1 MPALTPALRGGEKA
15 SRAVF
20 SVYSGGGYA
29 IQAIDDLRARQ
40 GGPVIELPKSAAALP
55 PLDRAQI
62 GTGIAEVIKDPGP
75 GLPAESAVAI
85 AGSVKAYH
93 PKLSLDFIAQPSL
106 AIAADRFGT
115 YVGGGIT
122 LFWSDML
129 GDHNLVTMAQVQG
142 RISDFAALVAYG
154 NRKSRLN
161 WSVGAQ
167 QLPSILGRFGA
178 HQDPNTGVFVEEI
191 RRFKQTN
198 RSLSGVV
205 AYPLNRSDRLEVS
218 EGLQQISYNDELQKH
233 GVNLDG
239 SVAFDSTLH
248 FPVPPPVSFEGPG
261 VAREHDD
268 SICGA

>member
-1 MPALTPALRGGEKA
+1 M
-15 SRAVF
+15 
-20 SVYSGGGYA
+20 
-29 IQAIDDLRARQ
+29 DDLEALA
-40 GGPVIELPKSAAALP
+40 GGPVKALP
-55 PLDRAQI
+55 PSAAMLPPVDRPAGVAALI
-62 GTGIAEVIKDPGP
+62 SDPTP
-75 GLPAESAVAI
+75 GLPAEGTVTVSTA
-85 AGSVKAYH
+85 VKAYH

-167 QLPSILGRFGA
+167 QIPYILGGFGA
-178 HQDPNTGVFVEEI
+178 YQDPNTGVYVEEI

-205 AYPLNRSDRLEVS
+205 AYP
-218 EGLQQISYNDELQKH
+218 
-233 GVNLDG
+233 
-239 SVAFDSTLH
+239 
-248 FPVPPPVSFEGPG
+248 
-261 VAREHDD
+261 
-268 SICGA
+268 